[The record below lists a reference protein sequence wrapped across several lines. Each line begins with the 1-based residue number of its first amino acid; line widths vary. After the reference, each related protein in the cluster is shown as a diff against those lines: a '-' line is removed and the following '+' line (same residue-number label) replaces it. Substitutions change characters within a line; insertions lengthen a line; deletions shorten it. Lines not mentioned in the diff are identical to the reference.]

1 MEQAVRLFTSG
12 AAWASG
18 DEDCRG
24 TLELGKLADLA
35 VLDRDLFE
43 TEPAEFTKVNIVETV
58 LNGETVYRA

>member
-1 MEQAVRLFTSG
+1 MARMEQVSLM
-12 AAWASG
+12 
-18 DEDCRG
+18 
-24 TLELGKLADLA
+24 ELGKLADLA